1 MNKHQK
7 KLKKFYQELAV
18 WINAGMPEHKVFRK
32 SSALCNQLWSW
43 TVELPWYA
51 RLYYNKHYILH
62 LQTEMFRK
70 DFGNASFP
78 FGTEAYMEEHV
89 LDSHYTNEARLA
101 FIFEQAGVPRE
112 I

>member
-32 SSALCNQLWSW
+32 SYALCFQLCNWSGD
-43 TVELPWYA
+43 LPWYQEIF
-51 RLYYNKHYILH
+51 YNSSKIGLCQ
-62 LQTEMFRK
+62 LEL
-70 DFGNASFP
+70 FGHDPFP
-78 FGTEAYMEEHV
+78 FGSLAYVEERAAGN
-89 LDSHYTNEARLA
+89 HYTNEARLA
-101 FIFEQAGVPRE
+101 FIFEQAEVARE

>member
-32 SSALCNQLWSW
+32 EAALCVSLCHWAAD
-43 TVELPWYA
+43 LPWYA
-51 RLYYNKHYILH
+51 RLYYDTDYIQH
-62 LQTEMFRK
+62 LQIELFLEK
-70 DFGNASFP
+70 FSNSSFP
-78 FGTEAYMEEHV
+78 FGWKSYLSESY
-89 LDSHYTNEARLA
+89 DKNHYTNEARMA
-101 FIFEQAGVPRE
+101 FIFEQAEVVRE